1 MAAEMNQRRVE
12 PQFGIGGD
20 DGALTDVATVKA
32 MLDEHARLLSCV
44 KNHIAAMPAVE
55 QDLWVGM
62 GCDEFLVSG
71 ESLPDVMDLL
81 EERGMADG
89 TVVVEFLS
97 ADPTVLVL

>member
-1 MAAEMNQRRVE
+1 MVAGAKRYSIEGQVGMT
-12 PQFGIGGD
+12 G
-20 DGALTDVATVKA
+20 GALTDAAAVKA
-32 MLDEHARLLSCV
+32 MLDEHAKLSSCV
-44 KNHIAAMPAVE
+44 KDRIAALPAVE

-62 GCDEFLVSG
+62 GSDEILVSG
-71 ESLPDVMDLL
+71 ETLPDVMDRL

>member
-1 MAAEMNQRRVE
+1 MAAEMNRSRAE
-12 PQFGIGGD
+12 EQFGIGGD
-20 DGALTDVATVKA
+20 DSTLTDVAAVKA

-44 KNHIAAMPAVE
+44 KARIAAMPTVE

-62 GCDEFLVSG
+62 GSDEVLVSG

-81 EERGMADG
+81 EERGMIDG